1 MNRSGGSSALRLC
14 AMAICAVFSVALIP
28 AALMC
33 YSGLGWLDLEGLPR
47 LSAAAMVC
55 MPLPVGGGAY
65 FAWTASRAKR
75 GGPLLGSVACL
86 LAAGLLCAVI
96 WAWGGR
102 MLL

>member
-1 MNRSGGSSALRLC
+1 MALRLC
-14 AMAICAVFSVALIP
+14 AIAICALCAIALVP
-28 AALMC
+28 AALMS

-55 MPLPVGGGAY
+55 TPLPVGAGAF
-65 FAWTASRAKR
+65 FAWKSARQNCAR
-75 GGPLLGSVACL
+75 PLLASLACL
-86 LAAGLLCAVI
+86 IAAGGLGAVI